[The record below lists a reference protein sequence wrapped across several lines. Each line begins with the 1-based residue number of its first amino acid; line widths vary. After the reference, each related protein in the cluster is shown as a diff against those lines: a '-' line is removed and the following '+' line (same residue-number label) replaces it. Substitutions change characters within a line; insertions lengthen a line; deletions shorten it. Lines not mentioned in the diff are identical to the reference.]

1 MVDGKVGQDSARP
14 LRRDKEILREQGL
27 LSTDLLQYYQSVAT
41 VTVDARGLEDLG
53 LNQLTPQSL

>member
-14 LRRDKEILREQGL
+14 LDVTKKYS
-27 LSTDLLQYYQSVAT
+27 LSEAYCPQTYFSTT
-41 VTVDARGLEDLG
+41 VVTVPVDARGLEDLG